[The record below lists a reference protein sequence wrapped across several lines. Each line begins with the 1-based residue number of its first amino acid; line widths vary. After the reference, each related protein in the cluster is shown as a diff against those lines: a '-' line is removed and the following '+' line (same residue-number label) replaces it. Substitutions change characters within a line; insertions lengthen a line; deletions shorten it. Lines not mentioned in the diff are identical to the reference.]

1 LSKSSSNHKTIIFI
15 GLMLGMLVAAVSQT
29 IVSPAM
35 PVIVAEL
42 GGIEHYS
49 WIATAA
55 LLASAVIV
63 PIVGKLSDI
72 YGRRGFYIVGLLI
85 FMLGSI
91 LAGVAQGF
99 WWLVAARAVQG
110 LGMGT
115 IMPLAQAIIGDI
127 ISPRERGKYM
137 GYMGGVFGIA
147 SIGGPLLGGWITD
160 NFSWRWLFFVNLP
173 IGIAALAFIIAY
185 LHLPHTPRKHSLDYV
200 GFVTLG
206 LGLSSVL
213 LATSW
218 GGTQYPWD
226 SWQIISL
233 YVAGALSLAVFA
245 INENYTEEPVIP
257 LRLFGNSIFTLSNVA
272 NLAIAMCMFGA
283 IFFIPI
289 YAQGVIGVSV
299 TNSGLVLI
307 PLTVSMIVVSILVG
321 RLITR
326 TGRYKGFVLAGI
338 LVMGLGYYL
347 LTRLEYGS
355 TQTQLTLAMIVV
367 GLGLG
372 AVLQTYTLIV
382 QNASSRSDLG
392 VATATTQL
400 SRSIGATLG
409 TAIFGTI
416 MTSGLRTE
424 VPKHLPAEA
433 LNGPQAE
440 QFSGGS
446 GVGSLLDPNAITQL
460 PEAVAIGIREGLAA
474 AMHPVFVAGIPI
486 LAVAFV
492 ASLLIKA
499 LPLRS
504 VAFVDADKE
513 MLRNANQGT
522 SEGVYEGALSPNGD
536 SRHSLPT
543 RGAPEY
549 LAREIESVNG
559 ENPNAKIP
567 FLRNMNLDEP
577 DTYLNDIDGMS
588 LEELEEQIPQAQE
601 ALDAIDS
608 KLEELMGLRDAT
620 LVCVASMAARLA
632 ALKQAGLLYG
642 PIGDGQPAS
651 RGLEGAS
658 HKSAHDD

>member
-1 LSKSSSNHKTIIFI
+1 MGKAGSNHKTVIFV

-35 PVIVAEL
+35 PVIVAEV
-42 GGIEHYS
+42 GGVDPYG
-49 WIATAA
+49 WIAAA
-55 LLASAVIV
+55 TLLVSAVSI
-63 PIVGKLSDI
+63 PMVGKLSDI
-72 YGRRGFYIVGLLI
+72 YGRRGFYIAGLVI

-91 LAGVAQGF
+91 LAGAAQGF
-99 WWLVAARAVQG
+99 WWLVGARAIQG

-115 IMPLAQAIIGDI
+115 IMPLSQTIIGDI

-137 GYMGGVFGIA
+137 GYLGGVFGVA
-147 SIGGPLLGGWITD
+147 SIAGPLVGGWITD
-160 NFSWRWLFFVNLP
+160 AFSWRWLFYINLP
-173 IGIAALAFIIAY
+173 LGIAALVFIVAFF
-185 LHLPHTPRKHSLDYV
+185 HLPHTPKRHSLDYV

-206 LGLSSVL
+206 LGLSAVL

-218 GGTQYPWD
+218 GGTQYPWG

-233 YVAGALSLAVFA
+233 YIVGVTILTGFV
-245 INENYTEEPVIP
+245 INENYVREPVLP
-257 LRLFGNSIFTLSNVA
+257 LKLWKNSIFTLSNISNMAVA
-272 NLAIAMCMFGA
+272 MTMFGA

-299 TNSGLVLI
+299 TNSGAVLI
-307 PLTVSMIVVSILVG
+307 PLTGSMILVSILVG
-321 RLITR
+321 RFITW
-326 TGRYKGFVLAGI
+326 TGRYKGFVLAGTI
-338 LVMGLGYYL
+338 IMALGYYL

-382 QNASSRSDLG
+382 QNATSRSDLG

-416 MTSGLRTE
+416 MTSGMRTE
-424 VPKHLPAEA
+424 IPKYLPAEA

-446 GVGSLLDPNAITQL
+446 GVGSLLDPGALTQL
-460 PEAVAIGIREGLAA
+460 PEAVATGIREGLAA

-492 ASLLIKA
+492 ASLFIKA
-499 LPLRS
+499 LPLRN

-513 MLRNANQGT
+513 MLRNSNQGAA
-522 SEGVYEGALSPNGD
+522 EGIYEG
-536 SRHSLPT
+536 T
-543 RGAPEY
+543 
-549 LAREIESVNG
+549 
-559 ENPNAKIP
+559 
-567 FLRNMNLDEP
+567 
-577 DTYLNDIDGMS
+577 
-588 LEELEEQIPQAQE
+588 
-601 ALDAIDS
+601 
-608 KLEELMGLRDAT
+608 
-620 LVCVASMAARLA
+620 
-632 ALKQAGLLYG
+632 
-642 PIGDGQPAS
+642 
-651 RGLEGAS
+651 
-658 HKSAHDD
+658 

>member
-1 LSKSSSNHKTIIFI
+1 MGKSSANHKTLIFI

-49 WIATAA
+49 WIATST
-55 LLASAVIV
+55 LLVSAVSI
-63 PIVGKLSDI
+63 PMVGKLSDI
-72 YGRRGFYIVGLLI
+72 YGRRGFYIAGLVI

-91 LAGVAQGF
+91 FAGAAQGF
-99 WWLVAARAVQG
+99 WWLVAARAMQG

-115 IMPLAQAIIGDI
+115 IMPLSQTIIGDI

-137 GYMGGVFGIA
+137 GYLGGVFGVA
-147 SIGGPLLGGWITD
+147 SIAGPLAGGWITD
-160 NFSWRWLFFVNLP
+160 NFSWRWLFFINLP
-173 IGIAALAFIIAY
+173 IGVAALLFIVAFF
-185 LHLPHTPRKHSLDYV
+185 HLPHIPSRHSLDYV

-206 LGLSSVL
+206 LGLSAVL

-218 GGTQYPWD
+218 GGTQYPWG

-233 YVAGALSLAVFA
+233 YIAGAAILTGFV
-245 INENYTEEPVIP
+245 INENYAREPVIP

-307 PLTVSMIVVSILVG
+307 PLTVSMILVSILVG
-321 RLITR
+321 RLITY
-326 TGRYKGFVLAGI
+326 TGRYKSFVLAGI
-338 LVMGLGYYL
+338 LIMGLGYYL
-347 LTRLEYGS
+347 LTRLEYGA

-400 SRSIGATLG
+400 SRSIRATLG

-416 MTSGLRTE
+416 MTSGLSTE

-440 QFSGGS
+440 QLSGGS
-446 GVGSLLDPNAITQL
+446 GVGSLLDPNAIIQL
-460 PEAVAIGIREGLAA
+460 PEA
-474 AMHPVFVAGIPI
+474 
-486 LAVAFV
+486 
-492 ASLLIKA
+492 
-499 LPLRS
+499 
-504 VAFVDADKE
+504 
-513 MLRNANQGT
+513 
-522 SEGVYEGALSPNGD
+522 
-536 SRHSLPT
+536 
-543 RGAPEY
+543 
-549 LAREIESVNG
+549 
-559 ENPNAKIP
+559 
-567 FLRNMNLDEP
+567 
-577 DTYLNDIDGMS
+577 
-588 LEELEEQIPQAQE
+588 
-601 ALDAIDS
+601 
-608 KLEELMGLRDAT
+608 
-620 LVCVASMAARLA
+620 
-632 ALKQAGLLYG
+632 
-642 PIGDGQPAS
+642 
-651 RGLEGAS
+651 
-658 HKSAHDD
+658 

>member
-1 LSKSSSNHKTIIFI
+1 MDESSSNHKTIIFI

-49 WIATAA
+49 WIATSA

-72 YGRRGFYIVGLLI
+72 YGRRGFYIAGLVI

-91 LAGVAQGF
+91 LAGAAQGF

-137 GYMGGVFGIA
+137 GYLGGVFGIA
-147 SIGGPLLGGWITD
+147 SIAGPLVGGWITD
-160 NFSWRWLFFVNLP
+160 NFSWRWLFYINLP
-173 IGIAALAFIIAY
+173 IGIAALAFIVAY
-185 LHLPHTPRKHSLDYV
+185 LHLPHTPRKHSLDYA
-200 GFVTLG
+200 GFVTLAM
-206 LGLSSVL
+206 GLSSVL

-233 YVAGALSLAVFA
+233 YIVGALSLVLFA
-245 INENYTEEPVIP
+245 INENYAKEPVIP

-289 YAQGVIGVSV
+289 YAQGVVGVSV

-307 PLTVSMIVVSILVG
+307 PLTVSMILISVLVG
-321 RLITR
+321 RLITY
-326 TGRYKGFVLAGI
+326 TGRYKGFVLVGI
-338 LVMGLGYYL
+338 LIMGLGYYM

-382 QNASSRSDLG
+382 QNATSRDDLG

-424 VPKHLPAEA
+424 VPKYLPAEV

-446 GVGSLLDPNAITQL
+446 GVGSLLDPSALTQL

-474 AMHPVFVAGIPI
+474 AMHPVFVTGIPI
-486 LAVAFV
+486 LAVALV
-492 ASLLIKA
+492 ATLFIKA

-504 VAFVDADKE
+504 IAFVDAEKE

-522 SEGVYEGALSPNGD
+522 PEGVYEGASTTDG
-536 SRHSLPT
+536 SRESLAF
-543 RGAPEY
+543 RGSLLQN
-549 LAREIESVNG
+549 LAQRIENVNG
-559 ENPNAKIP
+559 EH
-567 FLRNMNLDEP
+567 LNLDERFLT
-577 DTYLNDIDGMS
+577 DLNSDELNTYLDDIDAMS
-588 LEELEEQIPQAQE
+588 LEKLEEQLPKAQE
-601 ALDAIDS
+601 ALDALES

-620 LVCVASMAARLA
+620 LVSAAAMAARLS
-632 ALKQAGLLYG
+632 ALKQAGSLYD
-642 PIGDGQPAS
+642 PIVNGQHAS
-651 RGLEGAS
+651 RGHEVMSYRSPNNA
-658 HKSAHDD
+658 

>member
-1 LSKSSSNHKTIIFI
+1 MDESSSNHKTIIFI

-49 WIATAA
+49 WIATSA

-63 PIVGKLSDI
+63 PVVGKLSDI
-72 YGRRGFYIVGLLI
+72 YGRRGFYIAGLVI

-91 LAGVAQGF
+91 LAGAAQGF

-137 GYMGGVFGIA
+137 GYLGGVFGIA
-147 SIGGPLLGGWITD
+147 SIAGPLVGGWITD
-160 NFSWRWLFFVNLP
+160 NFSWRWLFYINLP
-173 IGIAALAFIIAY
+173 IGVAALAFIVAY
-185 LHLPHTPRKHSLDYV
+185 LHLPHTTRKHSLDYA
-200 GFVTLG
+200 GFVTLAI
-206 LGLSSVL
+206 GLSSVL

-218 GGTQYPWD
+218 GGTQYPWG

-233 YVAGALSLAVFA
+233 YVVGALSLTLFA
-245 INENYTEEPVIP
+245 INENYAKEPVIP

-272 NLAIAMCMFGA
+272 NLAVAMCMFGA

-307 PLTVSMIVVSILVG
+307 PLTVSMILVSVLVG
-321 RLITR
+321 RLITY

-338 LVMGLGYYL
+338 LIMGLGYYM

-355 TQTQLTLAMIVV
+355 TQTELTLAMIVV

-382 QNASSRSDLG
+382 QNATSRSDLG

-416 MTSGLRTE
+416 MTSGMRTE
-424 VPKHLPAEA
+424 VPKYLPAEA
-433 LNGPQAE
+433 LNGPQAG

-446 GVGSLLDPNAITQL
+446 GVGSLLDPSALTQL
-460 PEAVAIGIREGLAA
+460 PEAVATGIREGLAA
-474 AMHPVFVAGIPI
+474 AMHPVFVTGIPI
-486 LAVAFV
+486 LAVALM
-492 ASLLIKA
+492 ASLFIKA

-504 VAFVDADKE
+504 IAFVDAEKE

-522 SEGVYEGALSPNGD
+522 PEGVYEGASTTDRSRD
-536 SRHSLPT
+536 SLAFSGSLLQ
-543 RGAPEY
+543 Y
-549 LAREIESVNG
+549 LARKNVDG
-559 ENPNAKIP
+559 EH
-567 FLRNMNLDEP
+567 LNLDERFLADLNSDEL
-577 DTYLNDIDGMS
+577 DTCMDNIDDMNI
-588 LEELEEQIPQAQE
+588 EHLEEQLPKAQE
-601 ALDAIDS
+601 ALDALES

-620 LVCVASMAARLA
+620 LISAAAMAARLS
-632 ALKQAGLLYG
+632 ALKQAGSLYD
-642 PIGDGQPAS
+642 PIVNGQHAS
-651 RGLEGAS
+651 RGHEVVSYRSPNNA
-658 HKSAHDD
+658 